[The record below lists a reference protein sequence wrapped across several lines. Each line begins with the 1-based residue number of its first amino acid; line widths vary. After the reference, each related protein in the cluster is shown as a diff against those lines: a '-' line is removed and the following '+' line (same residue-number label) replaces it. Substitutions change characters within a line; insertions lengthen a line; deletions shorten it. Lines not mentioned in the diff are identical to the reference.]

1 MMPGNDGA
9 LNLKKYKHM
18 NPYLLLLFALVT
30 FTTAFSQSAEY
41 KKQKAEKLKS
51 SSPFEAI
58 VSREDNR
65 ELVYQDE
72 WVVAFVPIRKQAP
85 VHLLIVPKKR
95 IYTMND
101 VEAVD
106 ATTLSS
112 MLLAAKK
119 LAQQYQVDKTGYRLV
134 INTNENANQTVF
146 HLHMHLLGGMPLGP
160 AVSQT
165 YSEK

>member
-85 VHLLIVPKKR
+85 VHL
-95 IYTMND
+95 
-101 VEAVD
+101 
-106 ATTLSS
+106 
-112 MLLAAKK
+112 
-119 LAQQYQVDKTGYRLV
+119 
-134 INTNENANQTVF
+134 
-146 HLHMHLLGGMPLGP
+146 
-160 AVSQT
+160 
-165 YSEK
+165 